1 MKPRMPAALFVASS
15 LACAPALAL
24 SLRAAATQAVH
35 YDPRMAQASA
45 EIDAA
50 KANRDVAQSSDRFT
64 LGFAADVGRSELQT
78 DAPFPQSGLRTP
90 NSMALQGSQ
99 PLYNGGRTAA
109 LDEAARLQ
117 VEAALERRRDV
128 GGKLVLATLTAYLD
142 AKRDR
147 ETLELTR
154 STLGTLQQARTD
166 VGKRL
171 DVGEATRTDLSQADA
186 RTAEAEANV
195 IRAEAQLRATEITLT
210 RLLGEVPAALDA
222 DWPRKLPTAA
232 TREEAVRLSQRAP
245 AVVSAQDSGRAAKAQ
260 VRVATAEGRPQ
271 LSLDGQAS
279 TRDDTEFGYERL
291 STWGVQLKLNVPIVT
306 GGRTSARVAEAEA
319 KAAASRFAA
328 DDVQAFYAQT
338 AASEWEI
345 LRAAE
350 QVITA
355 VEAQVRAAELSL
367 DGVQKELRVGSS
379 TTLDLLDA
387 QRDLLAAKVNLVI
400 AQRDRGVTAFRL
412 LAACGTLELYNI
424 PD

>member
-1 MKPRMPAALFVASS
+1 MKRLMLLLLLVGTHLF
-15 LACAPALAL
+15 CMPALAL
-24 SLRAAATQAVH
+24 SLRAAATKAVH

-50 KANRDVAQSSDRFT
+50 KASRELALSSDRFT
-64 LGFAADVGRSELQT
+64 LGFAADVGRSELRT
-78 DAPFPQSGLRTP
+78 DGFFPQSGLRTP
-90 NSMALQGSQ
+90 NSMTLQASQ

-128 GGKLVLATLTAYLD
+128 GGKLVLATLTTYLD

-147 ETLELTR
+147 ETLQLSQATHA
-154 STLGTLQQARTD
+154 TLQQARSD
-166 VGKRL
+166 VGKRFAA
-171 DVGEATRTDLSQADA
+171 GEATRTDLAQADA
-186 RTAEAEANV
+186 RVAEAEANV
-195 IRAEAQLRATEITLT
+195 RRAEAQLRATEITLT
-210 RLLGEVPAALDA
+210 RLLGEVPASLDA

-245 AVVSAQDSGRAAKAQ
+245 AVVSAQESGRAAQTQ

-271 LSLDGQAS
+271 LSLDGHAG

-291 STWGVQLKLNVPIVT
+291 STWAVQLKLSVPIVT

-345 LRAAE
+345 LRAAD
-350 QVITA
+350 QVIAA

-367 DGVQKELRVGSS
+367 DGVQKELQVGSR

-387 QRDLLAAKVNLVI
+387 ERELLAARVNLVI